1 MSSPPRS
8 PAAELEAAVAFLLAR
23 QDADGAWRDYALE
36 PGASDAWTT
45 SVGGLALD
53 GVPAAEPAVGRAR
66 RHVAA
71 LRRDDG
77 WGYNERTATDAD
89 STAHAVRFTRG
100 DPAVLSRW
108 LDADGNAHT
117 FAGARFGAW
126 AWAHVDVTAAV
137 GLALADPRTVRRA
150 VLAARQGDGLWRS
163 FWWATP
169 SYATARALELLAASG
184 GVPPVTAAAAAA
196 WLRAAGPPP
205 TAFEAAQRVAA
216 ALAARAP
223 AGSHASALRRLQ
235 LPDGG
240 WPPSPALLVPS
251 QADGTPGESHADHA
265 RLHTTACAV
274 AVLRRAAS
282 RRVLTT
288 LARP

>member
-1 MSSPPRS
+1 MSSLPGSR
-8 PAAELEAAVAFLLAR
+8 AVDLDAAVAFLLAR
-23 QDADGAWRDYALE
+23 QDGDGAWRDYALE

-45 SVGGLALD
+45 SVVGLALD
-53 GVPAAEPAVGRAR
+53 GLPGAESAVGRAR
-66 RHVAA
+66 RRVAA

-89 STAHAVRFTRG
+89 STAYAVRFTRG
-100 DPAVLSRW
+100 DPAVLNRW

-117 FAGARFGAW
+117 FVGTQFGTW

-137 GLALADPRTVRRA
+137 GLALADPQTVRRA
-150 VLAARQGDGLWRS
+150 VLAARQPDGLWRA

-169 SYATARALELLAASG
+169 AYATARALELLAASG
-184 GVPPVTAAAAAA
+184 GVPRVTAAAAAA
-196 WLRAAGPPP
+196 WLRPAGPPV
-205 TAFEAAQRVAA
+205 TAFEAAQRLGA
-216 ALAARAP
+216 ALAAGAP

-240 WPPSPALLVPS
+240 WPASPELLVPS
-251 QADGTPGESHADHA
+251 QADGTPGATHADHA

-274 AVLRRAAS
+274 AVLRRYAVKDAVPVS
-282 RRVLTT
+282 SE
-288 LARP
+288 